1 MKIMTKLDKK
11 FIKKR
16 LLSIERNIILPYS
29 DKKIIANPPLLYSVL
44 NPETNSDSPSAK
56 SKGARLVSA
65 TSRQIQHNNHIGFM
79 AEKNQVL

>member
-1 MKIMTKLDKK
+1 MKMTIKLDKK
-11 FIKKR
+11 FNKKR
-16 LLSIERNIILPYS
+16 LLSIERNMILPYS

-44 NPETNSDSPSAK
+44 KPETNSDSPSAK

-65 TSRQIQHNNHIGFM
+65 TSRQIQHNNHIGFI